1 MNAYNEMI
9 TSRDNPSVKHFRKL
23 LDSKKERLAERAFIL
38 EGKRLVL
45 DAFYSDADIEK
56 VFVTCTALG
65 RFGSELSDI
74 MAKCSVTVIS
84 DEIGNHISDT
94 ENTQGVFAKC
104 RFPENMDVMPEL
116 KKCGRYVVLS
126 KLRDP
131 GNAGMIIRTADALG
145 LDGVIFSESCDI
157 YNPKTVRATMGALF
171 RVPVYHNIE
180 INDIFEKLEQSG
192 LHSLAAVVDK
202 DAADIRKCDLSEG
215 AAVFIGNEA
224 NGLDDDVKERCTQ
237 RITIKMS
244 GNAESLNA
252 AMASGILMW
261 ELVR

>member
-1 MNAYNEMI
+1 MYAHSDMI
-9 TSRDNPSVKHFRKL
+9 TSRDNPTVKHFRKL
-23 LDSKKERLAERAFIL
+23 LDSKKERTSERAFII

-45 DAFYSDADIEK
+45 DAFYSKAEIEK

-65 RFGSELSDI
+65 KFGNELSDI
-74 MAKCSVTVIS
+74 ISQCSVTVIS
-84 DEIGNHISDT
+84 DEIGDHISDT

-104 RFPENMDVMPEL
+104 RFPENMDSMPKL
-116 KKCGRYVVLS
+116 KKGGKYVVLS

-145 LDGVIFSESCDI
+145 LDGVIFSESCDV

-171 RVPVYHNIE
+171 RVPVYHDIE
-180 INDIFEKLEQSG
+180 IEDIFEKIEQSG

-202 DAADIRKCDLSEG
+202 DAEDIRKCDLSEG

-224 NGLDDDVKERCTQ
+224 NGLDTDVKERCTQ

>member
-1 MNAYNEMI
+1 MYAHKDMI
-9 TSRDNPSVKHFRKL
+9 TSRDNPTVKHFRKL
-23 LDSKKERLAERAFIL
+23 LDSKKERTNERAFIL

-65 RFGSELSDI
+65 KLGGELADMI
-74 MAKCSVTVIS
+74 EKCGVTVIS
-84 DEIGNHISDT
+84 DEIGDHISDT
-94 ENTQGVFAKC
+94 ENTQGIFAKC
-104 RFPENMDVMPEL
+104 RFPENMDTMPEL
-116 KKCGRYVVLS
+116 KKGGRYVVLS

-145 LDGVIFSESCDI
+145 LDGVIFSESCDV

-171 RVPVYHNIE
+171 RVPVYHDIE
-180 INDIFEKLEQSG
+180 TEDIFRKTAQSG
-192 LHSLAAVVDK
+192 LPSLAAVVDK
-202 DAADIRKCDLSEG
+202 DAMDIRKFDLSGG
-215 AAVFIGNEA
+215 AVVFIGNEA
-224 NGLDDDVKERCTQ
+224 NGLDDEVKERCSHQ
-237 RITIKMS
+237 ITIKMS